1 MINLILL
8 ALAVV
13 PFVQQQRYDDVVRN
27 LRNPDVEARMAA
39 LRSLR
44 EAKLVEAIAPI
55 APLVND
61 PVDEI
66 QLEAIATEL
75 SFYLVDPVEARKR
88 VAFIVETRRG
98 GKAEAAFAAGP
109 LGVWPRPVP
118 PELVTNLL
126 RAVDDENAKVRQDA
140 IYALG
145 TIARPPLR
153 MGAIQPGSIG
163 MAQLSTSP
171 ASGFNRRICRAGMS
185 TQ

>member
-8 ALAVV
+8 ALAFV

-55 APLVND
+55 APLVTD

-109 LGVWPRPVP
+109 LAVWPRPVP
-118 PELVTNLL
+118 PE
-126 RAVDDENAKVRQDA
+126 
-140 IYALG
+140 
-145 TIARPPLR
+145 
-153 MGAIQPGSIG
+153 S
-163 MAQLSTSP
+163 
-171 ASGFNRRICRAGMS
+171 
-185 TQ
+185 